1 MILIFGGAYQGK
13 LDYAK
18 ANFNLNKICDL
29 SEAAEP
35 DISADCFCNTESY
48 VMNCVKK
55 GVEAK
60 TWFEENEEL
69 LRDRIIIV
77 TDVSQGV
84 VPIDKDVR
92 AFREMNGR
100 LMVYLAG
107 KADRVIR
114 VFCGIG
120 KDIK

>member
-18 ANFNLNKICDL
+18 ANFNPDKICDL
-29 SEAAEP
+29 TEAAEP
-35 DISADCFCNTESY
+35 DLQADCFCNTENY

-55 GVEAK
+55 GLEAK
-60 TWFEENEEL
+60 DWFEENAEKL
-69 LRDRIIIV
+69 QDKIIIV

-84 VPIDKDVR
+84 VPVDREVR